1 MNSLNT
7 LAEVPAYAL
16 SRPNGHEIVS
26 PSFTSWDCLSI
37 VAYCSKCE
45 SEISAFYFD
54 SSEDCGGYWSSF
66 RPAFNLL
73 NKKGACV

>member
-26 PSFTSWDCLSI
+26 PSFTSSECEEI
-37 VAYCSKCE
+37 VAYCPKCE
-45 SEISAFYFD
+45 SEISAFY
-54 SSEDCGGYWSSF
+54 SERSNDCGGYWSSF